1 MFRNRFFSF
10 TYFYTHDIRI
20 VNAIRFEGFLAMCNV
35 QGNLS
40 VWFVCR
46 TNFQGQ
52 RNYRIRLNI
61 TVNAP
66 LQNI

>member
-1 MFRNRFFSF
+1 M
-10 TYFYTHDIRI
+10 TYSVI
-20 VNAIRFEGFLAMCNV
+20 NAIQCEGFLAICNV

-66 LQNI
+66 LQHMNANK